1 MGDSGHFGRVEK
13 LGRKDTLWHQGQY
26 VVIWTVLSNLMLGKF
41 KNAEYVGIVRDTD
54 ELVQLERDMLRAAV
68 IGLGDKNAL
77 L

>member
-13 LGRKDTLWHQGQY
+13 LSRKDTFRHQGQHI
-26 VVIWTVLSNLMLGKF
+26 VIRAMLSNLMLGKF
-41 KNAEYVGIVRDTD
+41 EHAEYVGIVRDTD

-68 IGLGDKNAL
+68 IGLGDEDAL